1 MQNKGLIWAMTVVEF
16 LAGLAL
22 LLMPAMALAILLGT
36 PQPAAEAVGVS
47 RLAGVALLAIAVMCG
62 WRAGDGP
69 SRGLLAGLLTYNAG
83 ACVVLAYI
91 GAGLGLS
98 GPLLWPAV
106 LLHAALTVWTL
117 VCFKS
122 FEGRER

>member
-1 MQNKGLIWAMTVVEF
+1 MAAVEL

-22 LLMPAMALAILLGT
+22 LLVPSMALAVLLGT
-36 PQPAAEAVGVS
+36 SQPAIEAVAIS

-62 WRAGDGP
+62 WGTSDAP
-69 SRGLLAGLLTYNAG
+69 SRGLLIGLLVYNVG

-106 LLHAALTVWTL
+106 LLHAALTMWTL
-117 VCFKS
+117 VGLKS
-122 FEGRER
+122 TTR

>member
-1 MQNKGLIWAMTVVEF
+1 MKQQGL
-16 LAGLAL
+16 
-22 LLMPAMALAILLGT
+22 
-36 PQPAAEAVGVS
+36 PAA
-47 RLAGVALLAIAVMCG
+47 I
-62 WRAGDGP
+62 
-69 SRGLLAGLLTYNAG
+69 RGLLAGLLVYNIG

>member
-1 MQNKGLIWAMTVVEF
+1 MGHQSHLVWVMAAVEL

-22 LLMPAMALAILLGT
+22 LLMPATALAVLLGT
-36 PQPAAEAVGVS
+36 PQPAVEAVGVS

-62 WRAGDGP
+62 WRADDAP
-69 SRGLLAGLLTYNAG
+69 SRGLLAGLLVYNIG
-83 ACVVLAYI
+83 ACAVLAYV

-117 VCFKS
+117 ASLKNVPK
-122 FEGRER
+122 R